1 MRTALFGATSLL
13 GMTVGAFALVG
24 RPMISSTAHTAAPNP
39 VIDEPRVGAGQETAV
54 LAGGCFWGMQL
65 VFEHVKGVSH
75 VTAGYAGGDKNTA
88 TYQQVETGTT
98 GHAESV
104 QIQFDPSV
112 ITYQRLLQ
120 VYFTVAHDP
129 TELNR
134 QGPDVGTQ
142 YRSAIFYAT
151 PEQQQTAEAYIAQLT
166 KAKTFSDSIVTQ
178 VVPLK
183 GFYEAE
189 SYHQDYA
196 EHHTNQPYIYIND
209 LPKVANLKAELPAL
223 YRDKVHP

>member
-24 RPMISSTAHTAAPNP
+24 RPMVSSTAHTAAPNP

-112 ITYQRLLQ
+112 ITYQQLLQ

-166 KAKTFSDSIVTQ
+166 KAKTFSDSIVKQ

-223 YRDKVHP
+223 YRDKLHP